1 MDWNFRDAVFGISHA
16 LADMLAL
23 RILQDDDIIKTNR
36 RCNMSKF
43 KVGDKVRVTRLI
55 DGSRDAAVGI
65 KVGDVLEVRS
75 IWSSER
81 VYVTLNGK
89 SYPMRIS
96 QIELVTGP
104 KFKVGD
110 KVKIVKGYPMTGR
123 RKETDK
129 AIGVVG
135 KITKA
140 EDPKPEAY
148 SGAYGAYFYY
158 VEGDNYEYDEDALE
172 LVEGAKVKDK
182 DGKDNLRIV
191 YKVVKAVAGGGFRSC
206 RITDEKKLLY
216 SLEHKTKA
224 PKDAPLFVFSSWL
237 HAKDFSEDGDV
248 VLKCVGKVVD
258 GDRFGYGAWIVPT
271 DTLFCSWVFPIEVA

>member
-1 MDWNFRDAVFGISHA
+1 MNYYDEIVRLSDELGDIFLHGDWCAPWRPEA
-16 LADMLAL
+16 LC
-23 RILQDDDIIKTNR
+23 ILQDDDIIKTNR
-36 RCNMSKF
+36 RCNMS
-43 KVGDKVRVTRLI
+43 
-55 DGSRDAAVGI
+55 
-65 KVGDVLEVRS
+65 
-75 IWSSER
+75 
-81 VYVTLNGK
+81 
-89 SYPMRIS
+89 
-96 QIELVTGP
+96 

-224 PKDAPLFVFSSWL
+224 PKDAPIFVFSSWL
-237 HAKDFSEDGDV
+237 HAKDFSVDGDV

-271 DTLFCSWVFPIEVA
+271 GTLFCSWVFPIEVA